1 MNTRTDL
8 RGGIPVLPVE
18 DIDVGVDYY
27 QRFLG
32 FGLIARSDEPAMA
45 VLGRGGSAVLLR
57 TAGPT
62 DPARHPGGR
71 EAGAID
77 AVLSSDDLDT
87 TFADLS
93 VRGVALRSPVV
104 AHQVLGRM
112 FVINDRFGNVLC
124 FSEAPDRV
132 GAALRRKLRYAAVR
146 LHAARFARA
155 AAADLRPHYEAFQ
168 RFYERLDNKQDIFY
182 MFFTGGLV
190 HWAAKAAS
198 YVPPEVNLVL
208 LGSHLSAE
216 ERQWV
221 TTNLRRPLHHID
233 VHTND
238 WAVWDFLFDANRHN
252 FGWLDIDCL
261 ALNGDIFAEV
271 AKVPADAAV
280 NCLWSYDSGF
290 GFRIANTYLVF
301 INAEAIRTLRE
312 RGIPVSARPHDWRGG
327 DRSAQAGKRCFY
339 RIPSARERRVMLDV
353 VPSDGYGRPR
363 PPGSGAF
370 FDTLSVYQIL
380 ARASGYRT
388 NQVRNLDNPM
398 LGPVEE
404 GKPRSLD
411 PQGMSDELIHV
422 GGISYYHAHFRDPS
436 VRVRYLAADFV
447 TLAAW
452 APRLPAPYGEQL
464 ESVAEELRSFGADPG
479 GAADALRDYL
489 CGTGGL
495 SPAAA
500 GRAIGA

>member
-32 FGLIARSDEPAMA
+32 FRLIARADEPATA
-45 VLGRGGSAVLLR
+45 LLSRGGSAVLLR

-71 EAGAID
+71 EVGAID
-77 AVLSSDDLDT
+77 AVLPSDDLDAIY
-87 TFADLS
+87 ADLS
-93 VRGVALRSPVV
+93 ERWTALCSPVI

-112 FVINDRFGNVLC
+112 FMINDRFGNVLC
-124 FSEAPDRV
+124 FREAPGRS
-132 GAALRRKLRYAAVR
+132 GAALRRKLRHAGMR

-198 YVPPEVNLVL
+198 YVPDEVNLVL

-216 ERQWV
+216 ERQWLTSNV
-221 TTNLRRPLHHID
+221 PRPLHHID

-238 WAVWDFLFDANRHN
+238 WAVWDFLFDANRRN

-261 ALNGDIFAEV
+261 ALNGGIFAEL
-271 AKVPADAAV
+271 AKVPPDAAV

-301 INAEAIRTLRE
+301 INAEVIRALRE
-312 RGIPVSARPHDWRGG
+312 RGIPVWARPHDWRGG
-327 DRSAQAGKRCFY
+327 DRFARADNPGFY
-339 RIPSARERRVMLDV
+339 RIPSARERRVMLNV
-353 VPSDGYGRPR
+353 VPPDGYGRPR
-363 PPGSGAF
+363 TPGCAH
-370 FDTLSVYQIL
+370 FDTLCVYQIL
-380 ARASGYRT
+380 ARAYGYRT
-388 NQVRNLDNPM
+388 NQVRNLDNPRS
-398 LGPVEE
+398 GSVEE

-422 GGISYYHAHFRDPS
+422 GGISYYHQEIRDPS
-436 VRVRYLAADFV
+436 VRVRYLAADYV
-447 TLAAW
+447 TLAEW
-452 APRLPAPYGEQL
+452 APRLPAAYGEQL
-464 ESVAEELRSFGADPG
+464 ESVAEELRSFGADPDS
-479 GAADALRDYL
+479 AADALRDFL

-500 GRAIGA
+500 RRAIGG